1 MFARARARPGA
12 IVRILVHK
20 KVLTEFKI
28 IVIIRYQKKGVM
40 ERSNTMEFI
49 IEHRRTHKIIY
60 RSYSFYNTYMKYS
73 NLNSKHY
80 RIVKVYIRKEN

>member
-1 MFARARARPGA
+1 
-12 IVRILVHK
+12 
-20 KVLTEFKI
+20 
-28 IVIIRYQKKGVM
+28 M

-80 RIVKVYIRKEN
+80 RIVKVLY

>member
-1 MFARARARPGA
+1 
-12 IVRILVHK
+12 
-20 KVLTEFKI
+20 
-28 IVIIRYQKKGVM
+28 
-40 ERSNTMEFI
+40 MEFI